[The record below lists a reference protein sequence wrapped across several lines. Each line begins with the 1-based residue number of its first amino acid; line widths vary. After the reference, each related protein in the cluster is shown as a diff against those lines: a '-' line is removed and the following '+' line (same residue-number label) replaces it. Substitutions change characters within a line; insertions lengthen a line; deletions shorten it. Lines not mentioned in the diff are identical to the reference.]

1 MDRRTDTTA
10 PRHALL
16 RTLASGPVRLLFGVA
31 VLLVVAV
38 AMLGT
43 VTAGTVVVP
52 NPALDTSGRPP
63 LPRGGERLIAVLQS
77 DQLTPEYVGAIQ
89 RITERAE
96 VTQGVTL
103 VRSMTTTPVLVRLGV
118 FQAGATPAVGPRSGL
133 PLQYT
138 LSERAVLA
146 ANSRLGTADLISAD
160 GRTAAVIAELEPGLS
175 PADRAR
181 AADQFRS
188 LVESEAAAAGIG
200 ITSHVAGDAYT
211 AIAATDGMRSDLLT
225 LLVLAVVAP
234 AAIALVVTRRRVP
247 VGALLAASGAALL
260 LASVLVVN
268 TIGEDAGALP
278 ADHPV
283 AVGNRIVDEK
293 LRGIVPI
300 EVEFVGAPGDFR
312 KPEVLARLDALAN
325 WLRDQ
330 SGVNATGLSSTI
342 RDEAGVITGVDSVP
356 PNPEDLNRLI
366 EDAAAFEGGTF
377 LPTIVNDDFSRTR
390 LIGSWPDRGTEGAES
405 LAANFDR
412 IAGATLAG
420 TGVAA
425 RLEAKI
431 PSVASATTNLAN
443 LLATLGVVA
452 LVLGAGLALLGLW
465 ASHALDDRLAAE
477 GWDPD
482 AAPEDDPEDE
492 VSLFARDLTRD
503 PDPTARAPAEAPAGG
518 RHEPGPHDE
527 PDGDAATAEDEPRAD
542 HDRDEAFAAD
552 EDDATAGHAGAERE
566 DAPFGGDA
574 GTDGRTETDGP
585 DADDEPADPAPPIAT
600 IRASGPP

>member
-1 MDRRTDTTA
+1 
-10 PRHALL
+10 
-16 RTLASGPVRLLFGVA
+16 
-31 VLLVVAV
+31 
-38 AMLGT
+38 
-43 VTAGTVVVP
+43 
-52 NPALDTSGRPP
+52 
-63 LPRGGERLIAVLQS
+63 
-77 DQLTPEYVGAIQ
+77 
-89 RITERAE
+89 
-96 VTQGVTL
+96 
-103 VRSMTTTPVLVRLGV
+103 
-118 FQAGATPAVGPRSGL
+118 
-133 PLQYT
+133 
-138 LSERAVLA
+138 
-146 ANSRLGTADLISAD
+146 
-160 GRTAAVIAELEPGLS
+160 
-175 PADRAR
+175 
-181 AADQFRS
+181 
-188 LVESEAAAAGIG
+188 
-200 ITSHVAGDAYT
+200 
-211 AIAATDGMRSDLLT
+211 MRSDLRA

-283 AVGNRIVDEK
+283 AVGNRIVDEQ

-312 KPEVLARLDALAN
+312 RPEVLARLDALAN

-356 PNPEDLNRLI
+356 PNPDDLNRLI

-390 LIGSWPDRGTEGAES
+390 LIGSWPDRGTAGAEA

-443 LLATLGVVA
+443 LLATLGVLS
-452 LVLGAGLALLGLW
+452 LVMGAGLALLGLW

-482 AAPEDDPEDE
+482 PGPDDDPKAD
-492 VSLFARDLTRD
+492 VSLFARDLTRA
-503 PDPTARAPAEAPAGG
+503 PGPAAPAEG
-518 RHEPGPHDE
+518 HDQ
-527 PDGDAATAEDEPRAD
+527 PDQPDQPDRDDRDDSALEGDAGSG
-542 HDRDEAFAAD
+542 
-552 EDDATAGHAGAERE
+552 GHAG
-566 DAPFGGDA
+566 P
-574 GTDGRTETDGP
+574 DGEGADTET
-585 DADDEPADPAPPIAT
+585 ADPAPPVAT